1 MTQAAI
7 LEITPEVAVAASA
20 AAPTLTVV
28 IPALNE
34 QSAIG
39 GTITACLEAV
49 DDIKEVG
56 GVADVQIIVVSD
68 GSTDRTAAIARSF
81 ENVTVI
87 EFETNRG
94 YGAAI
99 KAGFGA
105 SHGELVGF
113 LDGDGTCDPR
123 YFGPMCRTVLTENAA
138 VVLGSRLGP
147 GSKMPVVRRL
157 GNRLYA
163 ILLGF
168 LCGRWVTD
176 TASGMR
182 VLRRSALDH
191 LYPLPDGL
199 HFTPS
204 MSARAL
210 LNGLRVSEIPMAYK
224 ERIGTSKLSVVA
236 DGVRFLRTIIDGVL
250 CYQPERL
257 FLIGF
262 AVCLMAGVA
271 LAAYPVEFYLRHGR
285 VEEWMIYRFLA
296 CGLLGSVGYQLL
308 GSAAIANRMATF
320 GPRRRTGDSFWAAI
334 LSSLFEGWFLTAFVV
349 TLVGA
354 AGVLLW
360 PGIVEYVSAGTVSL
374 HWSRVVVVAFGLLLV
389 SQALV
394 TSVLLRVLNIWKT
407 PVA

>member
-1 MTQAAI
+1 MSQAAI
-7 LEITPEVAVAASA
+7 LEITPDVAVAPSAS
-20 AAPTLTVV
+20 APTLTVV

-34 QSAIG
+34 ENAIG
-39 GTITACLEAV
+39 ATITACLEAV
-49 DDIKEVG
+49 DDIKEIG

-68 GSTDRTAAIARSF
+68 GSTDRTADIARAF
-81 ENVTVI
+81 DGVTVI

-99 KAGFGA
+99 KAGFSAG
-105 SHGELVGF
+105 HGDLVGF
-113 LDGDGTCDPR
+113 LDGDGTCDPH
-123 YFGPMCRTVLTENAA
+123 YFGPMCRTALTENVS

-157 GNRLYA
+157 GNRIYA

-182 VLRRSALDH
+182 VLQRSALAH

-262 AVCLMAGVA
+262 AVCLLALVA
-271 LAAYPVEFYLRHGR
+271 LGGYPVEFYLRHGR
-285 VEEWMIYRFLA
+285 VEESMIYRFLA

-308 GSAAIANRMATF
+308 SGAAIANRMATF
-320 GPRRRTGDSFWAAI
+320 GPRRRAGDSFWAAV
-334 LSSLFEGWFLTAFVV
+334 LANLFEGWCLTVFVV
-349 TLVGA
+349 TLIVA
-354 AGVLLW
+354 ALVLLW
-360 PGIVEYVSAGTVSL
+360 PGIVEYLSSGTVSL
-374 HWSRVVVVAFGLLLV
+374 HWSRVVVVAFGLLLA

-394 TSVLLRVLNIWKT
+394 TTVLLRVLNIWT
-407 PVA
+407 MPGA